1 MLVLPEALVDRSSA
15 AGFQGCA
22 AAAAA
27 GALALSDNL
36 KCAQKVHAQVRS
48 FAQLLVPEQI
58 RMGGL
63 RGLSLRRL
71 VASVLQCS
79 GRNQARAQ
87 YARKAC
93 ACTLTSCTNI
103 ASNGERART
112 AMRSGDGRSQTV
124 WSKLQPA

>member
-63 RGLSLRRL
+63 RRLRLRHL
-71 VASVLQCS
+71 VAAVLQRS
-79 GRNQARAQ
+79 TPVTKRAHS
-87 YARKAC
+87 AHGLR
-93 ACTLTSCTNI
+93 LHLDEPH
-103 ASNGERART
+103 ERCQQR
-112 AMRSGDGRSQTV
+112 
-124 WSKLQPA
+124 